1 MNDVSRSFKVYSMLA
16 WAGLLLA
23 LALWALESRAASLFK
38 YQLTSSDAGQ
48 TNVGALLT
56 NQTYSILCDTPA
68 VFQTST
74 DAGMVLD
81 VTKDRPAPARRRFDN
96 GAIAEPIPMPLVFT
110 SGPHTKIAALSLD
123 AGNPACNVYFETSN
137 TH

>member
-1 MNDVSRSFKVYSMLA
+1 MNDVSQRAKIFMLLTG
-16 WAGLLLA
+16 AGLLFGF
-23 LALWALESRAASLFK
+23 ALWSFEARAAEIWK

-56 NQTYSILCDTPA
+56 NQTYAILCDTPA

-74 DAGMVLD
+74 DAGLVLD

-96 GAIAEPIPMPLVFT
+96 GAIAEPIPMPLEFP
-110 SGPHTKIAALSLD
+110 SGPHTKIAALALD
-123 AGNPACNVYFETSN
+123 GGNPACNVYFETSN
-137 TH
+137 SH